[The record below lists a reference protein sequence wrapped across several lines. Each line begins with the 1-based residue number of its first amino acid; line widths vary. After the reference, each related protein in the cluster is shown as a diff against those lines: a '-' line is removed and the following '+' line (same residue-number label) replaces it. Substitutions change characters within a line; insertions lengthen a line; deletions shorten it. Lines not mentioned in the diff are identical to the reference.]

1 MNNTMKTPLV
11 AILRGITPSEVEA
24 HVSLLI
30 EEGFDA
36 IEIPLNSPEWETS
49 IRLAVERF
57 GSRALI
63 GAGTVLDVASVDR
76 LAELGCR
83 LIVTPNTNPDVIRRA
98 VSYGMVA
105 LPGCAT
111 ATEAFSA
118 IEAGATS
125 IKLFPSSVFGP
136 DYVRALKSVLPKQ
149 VQVFAVG
156 GVTPGSLSDYLNAGC
171 VGAGLG
177 GDLYKAGQRPEKTRL
192 QAKAFIDAYRQAT
205 ATR

>member
-1 MNNTMKTPLV
+1 MSNTMKTPLV

-24 HVSLLI
+24 HISLLI
-30 EEGFDA
+30 DEGFDA

-83 LIVTPNTNPDVIRRA
+83 IIVTPNTNPDVIRRA
-98 VSYGMVA
+98 VGYGMEA

-111 ATEAFSA
+111 ATEAFNA
-118 IEAGATS
+118 IEAGAKN

-136 DYVRALKSVLPKQ
+136 AYVRALKSVLPKH

-156 GVTPGSLSDYLNAGC
+156 GVTPDNLSDYLAAGC

-177 GDLYKAGQRPEKTRL
+177 SDLYKAGQEPEKTRA
-192 QAKAFIDAYRQAT
+192 QARAFIDAYRRAT
-205 ATR
+205 APR